1 MKRSTDKALSPADEK
16 GRRSFSRTRLGRTA
30 IELEHRLTE
39 KKINQ
44 DSTPY
49 PISEDTLLASP
60 VMGGV
65 LFVWNLTSGGIA
77 RARTLL
83 NPLVSAE
90 LQIKIY
96 LDRGLGT
103 ADVVTRPITR
113 WTHSLQHD
121 VPHGTRRVSATI
133 GLLADEDFIHIT
145 ASAPVRLMT
154 DRPGTGPIQRS
165 TIERRSKGLVVTQTV
180 DWDDTPPPNGW
191 QYDGLTRSTISIIPR
206 VGALDKARV
215 ERRPTEDGT

>member
-1 MKRSTDKALSPADEK
+1 MKRSTDKALSTTEEK
-16 GRRSFSRTRLGRTA
+16 KRLPFSRTRLSRAALGLDR
-30 IELEHRLTE
+30 RLAEQRITH
-39 KKINQ
+39 

-60 VMGGV
+60 VQGGV
-65 LFVWNLTSGGIA
+65 LLIWNLTSGGIA

-90 LQIKIY
+90 LQLKIY

-103 ADVVTRPITR
+103 ADVVTLPLTR
-113 WTHSLQHD
+113 WTHSLQHA
-121 VPHGTRRVSATI
+121 VPIGTRRVSATI

-145 ASAPVRLMT
+145 ASAPIRLMT
-154 DRPGTGPIQRS
+154 DRPGNGPIQRS

-191 QYDGLTRSTISIIPR
+191 QYDGLTRSTIAIAPR
-206 VGALDKARV
+206 ADELDKARV
-215 ERRPTEDGT
+215 ERRPGKDHT